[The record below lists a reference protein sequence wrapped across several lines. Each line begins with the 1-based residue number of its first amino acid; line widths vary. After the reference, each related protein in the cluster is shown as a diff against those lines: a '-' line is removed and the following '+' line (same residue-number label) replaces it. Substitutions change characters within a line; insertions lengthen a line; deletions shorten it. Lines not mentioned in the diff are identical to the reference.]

1 MTVIDLAA
9 VARSRAALRAL
20 VVAHPSLTAPEAQAR
35 LTDALPELIDMPPR
49 LDPNTSDSITIGARL
64 TPDLVAALDR
74 EVERQR
80 AEHPDLPVGRSNV
93 LRGII
98 RRALLAPATS
108 PTSSTAPAPA
118 PATTSTAP
126 ATSST
131 PQRRRSSTATA
142 PAAPSTAP
150 ATTSAPGQLAL
161 IDDSD
166 DGQGRAAGQGGDDER
181 VLQLRLDLEA
191 ARARHGLSGR
201 ALASR
206 VGTSDM
212 SLRRFLSG
220 ATTSWPRWGDQ
231 ARAWLSA
238 GAGQ

>member
-1 MTVIDLAA
+1 MPSRYDPASALPLRVPPAL
-9 VARSRAALRAL
+9 RAALDALAARLPEPLELPRNAVAAAALARGVAMLGQELERDPLAVHRAL
-20 VVAHPSLTAPEAQAR
+20 AGQEPAPAPTASATGGSSAA
-35 LTDALPELIDMPPR
+35 ALANA
-49 LDPNTSDSITIGARL
+49 PNTPGAR
-64 TPDLVAALDR
+64 
-74 EVERQR
+74 
-80 AEHPDLPVGRSNV
+80 S
-93 LRGII
+93 
-98 RRALLAPATS
+98 AP
-108 PTSSTAPAPA
+108 TAPAPA

-161 IDDSD
+161 IDDGQSSD
-166 DGQGRAAGQGGDDER
+166 DGQGGDDER

-220 ATTSWPRWGDQ
+220 TTTSWPRWGDQ